1 MTAQRRGASP
11 LGRPE
16 HRWQSSCWWD
26 PGGGRRE
33 GQLGPTQRPCGRGRA
48 AVPPPGLACR
58 TEDVDQC
65 CGCPGQAPRHLAFS
79 CRPELSANRW
89 VWGCPGEA
97 QNTLVAESLLGTET
111 LIPPGGMRKKE
122 GSQNQGSEPAVR
134 TARFLLPGPRRSLPN
149 VSLPLGGG
157 CVSEELQRE
166 TRSVPD
172 TRALTTLPAEPR
184 GPSREHATRKS
195 HCEAVATCWLRLAS
209 RAACVTPLR
218 SRERTADAPDP
229 APGSQHATC

>member
-11 LGRPE
+11 LRRPE
-16 HRWQSSCWWD
+16 HRWRSSCWWD

-48 AVPPPGLACR
+48 AVPLPGLACR

-79 CRPELSANRW
+79 CRPELSASRW

-111 LIPPGGMRKKE
+111 LIPPGGMRKKGRQPE
-122 GSQNQGSEPAVR
+122 SGKRACSEDSPLSPSWAQALSAKCVPSPWGWVR
-134 TARFLLPGPRRSLPN
+134 ERGAPVGDQERPGHTGAHNP
-149 VSLPLGGG
+149 
-157 CVSEELQRE
+157 
-166 TRSVPD
+166 
-172 TRALTTLPAEPR
+172 PR
-184 GPSREHATRKS
+184 G
-195 HCEAVATCWLRLAS
+195 AS
-209 RAACVTPLR
+209 RSFPGACHQEV
-218 SRERTADAPDP
+218 AP
-229 APGSQHATC
+229 